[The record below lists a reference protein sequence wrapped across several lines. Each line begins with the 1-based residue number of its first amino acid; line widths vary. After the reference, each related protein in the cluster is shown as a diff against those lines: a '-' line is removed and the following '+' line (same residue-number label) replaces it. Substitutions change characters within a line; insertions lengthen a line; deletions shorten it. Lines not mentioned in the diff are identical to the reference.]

1 MAEEKKKIEIA
12 DREENKDNKTRLPIE
27 HYSAEFAERDPKDM
41 AQRSCVAYDEA
52 NHRFEIHS
60 IGRTIYVDW
69 PTMEA
74 VYADTG
80 EDVHTSMR
88 ILCGRL
94 ILEGN
99 IVASSGKFVPYQDI
113 PWGEVYIK
121 PFTGRCITRLAYMF
135 KSADAFAKAA
145 AELGGTPATEGD
157 ASADF
162 EFVDGVIVRLIV
174 WEADDEF
181 PPAAQFLF
189 SDNTR
194 FAFSAEDLAA
204 LGDVLLGQLKAA
216 GKKVL

>member
-1 MAEEKKKIEIA
+1 MTEEKKKIQVA

-27 HYSAEFAERDPKDM
+27 HYSAEFAQNDPQEM
-41 AQRSCVAYDEA
+41 SNRSCVLYNADE
-52 NHRFEIHS
+52 HRFEVTS
-60 IGRTIYVDW
+60 LGRKVYIDW
-69 PTMEA
+69 PTMDA
-74 VYADTG
+74 KYADNN
-80 EDVHTSMR
+80 EEVHTSLR
-88 ILCGRL
+88 ILLGRL

-99 IVASSGKFVPYQDI
+99 LVASSGKFVPYQEI

-135 KSADAFAKAA
+135 KSAADFAKAA
-145 AELGGTPATEGD
+145 AELGGTPSKDGD
-157 ASADF
+157 ASAEF
-162 EFVDGVIVRLIV
+162 EFVDGVIVKLIY

-194 FAFSAEDLAA
+194 YAFSAEDLAA

-216 GKKVL
+216 GKRVL